1 MSTDNKLVSISI
13 MFLGFGLLF
22 LALKE
27 FSSFLRPFVIALL
40 LTFLLVPLT
49 RLSGK
54 RKRNIWLAT
63 FGVVASLL
71 LILPVFFGLISA
83 APPEETTPLADEQ
96 EVGKALDSFLPQGNF
111 NFFGFSIEVGS
122 LIDLDKIGSIAGQ
135 ATSIFLSSF
144 GTFLTEFFLVLLFL
158 IFLLPSHD
166 TTVSKI
172 ANSLDLKSKEKFLSA
187 LKEIE
192 INIRAYIYIKSAVSI
207 VTAFLSVIVMLLFG
221 VKGIFLFAFLIF
233 ALNFIPSIGSFIAV
247 AIVLFS
253 HFLSVG
259 FSLNFFIVGTL
270 LIIIQIIMGN
280 IIDPKFSGK
289 ELELSPVI
297 ILLSLFFWGSV
308 WGIGGMFL
316 AVPLTSVIKIVLSN
330 INSTQGYVKYLA

>member
-1 MSTDNKLVSISI
+1 MSTDNKLVGISI

-22 LALKE
+22 LALRE

-54 RKRNIWLAT
+54 RKRNIWFATLA
-63 FGVVASLL
+63 VVVGLFL
-71 LILPVFFGLISA
+71 TLPVFFSLISGGS
-83 APPEETTPLADEQ
+83 PEDTTPLADEQ
-96 EVGKALDSFLPQGNF
+96 EVGRALDSFLPEGNLI
-111 NFFGFSIEVGS
+111 FFGIEIDLNS
-122 LIDLDKIGSIAGQ
+122 LIDIEKVGAFAGQ
-135 ATSIFLSSF
+135 ITGAFLSSF

-166 TTVSKI
+166 ATVSKI
-172 ANSLDLKSKEKFLSA
+172 ANSLDEKSKKKFLAA
-187 LKEIE
+187 LVDIE
-192 INIRAYIYIKSAVSI
+192 KNIRAYLYIKSAISLA
-207 VTAFLSVIVMLLFG
+207 TAILSGLVMFLFG
-221 VKGIFLFAFLIF
+221 VKGVFLFAFLIF

-247 AIVLFS
+247 AIVLLS

-259 FSLNFFIVGTL
+259 LSLNFVIVGVL
-270 LIIIQIIMGN
+270 LILVQVIMGN
-280 IIDPKFSGK
+280 ILDPKFSGK

-316 AVPLTSVIKIVLSN
+316 AVPLTSIMKIVLSN
-330 INSTQGYVKYLA
+330 IDSTQNFVKYLA